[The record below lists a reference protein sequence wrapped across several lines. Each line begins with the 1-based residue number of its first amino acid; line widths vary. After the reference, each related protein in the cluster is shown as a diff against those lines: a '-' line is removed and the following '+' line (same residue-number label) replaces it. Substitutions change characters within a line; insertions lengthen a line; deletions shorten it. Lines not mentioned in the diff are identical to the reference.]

1 MKIANFDFDTNRTF
15 IIAELSANHNG
26 SLQTAIDT
34 IKAAKK
40 AGADAIKLQTY
51 TADTIT
57 LDSNREEFII
67 NGGTLWDNQSLY
79 KLYQEA
85 YTPWEWHP
93 KLFQTAHEEGLICFS
108 TPFDESA
115 VDFLRSFNPPAYKI
129 ASFEITD
136 HALIRCCAREQ
147 KPMIISIGTAT
158 LDEIDEAITI
168 CREENNNDII
178 LLQCTSSYPAPLE
191 KANLKTIP
199 DLARRFN
206 VLSGLSD
213 HTLGSTAPVAAVALG
228 ARVIEKHFI
237 LDQSIGGPD
246 AAFSLD
252 FETFSD
258 MVRSV
263 RETEELLGS
272 ITYDMDDF
280 KLKNRRFCR
289 SLYVSAPI
297 KKGEQFNRQNIK
309 SVRPFNGLHPRHLED
324 IVGKS
329 AACDLDFAT
338 PLRLEDIENS

>member
-1 MKIANFDFDTNRTF
+1 MKIADFDFDSNKTF

-57 LDSNREEFII
+57 LDSTREEFII
-67 NGGTLWDNQSLY
+67 KGGTLWDNQSLY

-85 YTPWEWHP
+85 YTPWEWHQQ
-93 KLFQTAHEEGLICFS
+93 LFQTAHEEGLICFS
-108 TPFDESA
+108 TPFDESS
-115 VDFLRSFNPPAYKI
+115 VDFLRRFNTPAYKI

-136 HALIRCCAREQ
+136 HALIRYCAREQ
-147 KPMIISIGTAT
+147 KPIIISIGTAT
-158 LDEIDEAITI
+158 FEEIHEAITI
-168 CREENNNDII
+168 CREEKNNTII

-199 DLARRFN
+199 DLAKQFN
-206 VLSGLSD
+206 VIAGLSD
-213 HTLGSTAPVAAVALG
+213 HTLGFTAPVAAVALG

-237 LDQSIGGPD
+237 LDKSIGGPD

-258 MVRSV
+258 MVRSI
-263 RETEELLGS
+263 RETEQLLGE
-272 ITYDMDDF
+272 ITYEMDDF

-297 KKGEQFNRQNIK
+297 KKGEQFNKQNIK
-309 SVRPFNGLHPRHLED
+309 SVRPFNGLHPRHLEN
-324 IVGKS
+324 ILGKRAS
-329 AACDLDFAT
+329 CDLDFGT
-338 PLRLEDIENS
+338 PLRFEDIENI